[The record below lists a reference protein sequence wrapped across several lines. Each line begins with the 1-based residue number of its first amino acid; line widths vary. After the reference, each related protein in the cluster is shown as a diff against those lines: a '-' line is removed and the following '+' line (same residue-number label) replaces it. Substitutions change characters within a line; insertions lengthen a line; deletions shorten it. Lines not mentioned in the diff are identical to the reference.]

1 VRKAPSPKPSPLGR
15 GLKFFAEGARP
26 LHPATELR
34 RHGSG
39 LAAAIVLAAVTVMAM
54 TVMAGAGQPPQP
66 APQAQPQLQSQP
78 QAQSPAPLPTAQT
91 PAPPVAPVA
100 GDPYAPAIAR
110 LEKLIAHEMQD
121 KALPA
126 VSIALV
132 DDQRIVWSKGF
143 GYADPAR
150 KLPATADTVY
160 RVGSVSKL
168 FTDIAVMQL
177 VERGQVDLDA
187 PVTTYLPSFKPANPF
202 GTPITLRHLMSH
214 RAGLV
219 REPPV
224 GHYFDDTAPT
234 LAATVDSLNRTTLVY
249 APGTRTKYSNAGIAV
264 VGRVLEVIAKRPFA
278 DALRDRVLA
287 PLGLQKSAFAPTPA
301 VTKDLAKAFM
311 WTYHGTRFDAPTF
324 QLGMAPA
331 GSMYST
337 VNDLARF
344 MSALFQRGATL
355 KPETLEAMWKPQF
368 APPQMRSGYGLG
380 FDVSFFDGQ
389 RRVGHSGAIYGFA
402 TDVQALPDSKLGV
415 AIVTTL
421 DCTNPVMAHIGQE
434 ALRAMV
440 RARDK
445 RPEPE
450 LVLPTALTEADAKK
464 WDGVYEADN
473 NRGRIAL
480 RKRGPGP
487 RLLASLANIE
497 TNVTLAGTQLLID
510 GPLAYGAFFTPRGD
524 DAFEFESRT
533 YRRVPK
539 GVAEAKPTANAYPAR
554 WNGLIGEYGWDHDV
568 LYILER
574 EGKLHALIEW
584 FYLYPIDEVAGT
596 GAEERFA
603 FPKSGLY
610 DGEQIRFI
618 RPANDADGPAI
629 ALEISGLR
637 FNRRPVGVKETT
649 FKITPRKP
657 VAALRKIAAA
667 AKPPAEAGKRAPD
680 LVELSSLDATIKYDI
695 RYATTNNFMST
706 AFYRAPRALMQ
717 RPAAE
722 AVARAHKALREHGYG
737 LLIHDA
743 YRPWTVTK
751 MFWEATP
758 DAQRMFVADPAQGS
772 RHNRGCAVDLTL
784 YDLATGR
791 PVQMTGGYDEFSDR
805 SYPDYPGGTSLQRW
819 HRELLRRTMEAEGF
833 TVFETEWWHFDFN
846 TWREYPILNVAFEQ
860 LPGERAAVGGP
871 SAPLGAKE

>member
-1 VRKAPSPKPSPLGR
+1 MYITGIMGPQ
-15 GLKFFAEGARP
+15 ETRP
-26 LHPATELR
+26 VALLTDSR
-34 RHGSG
+34 RVTA
-39 LAAAIVLAAVTVMAM
+39 LAAAIVLAAVTLL
-54 TVMAGAGQPPQP
+54 AGQP
-66 APQAQPQLQSQP
+66 
-78 QAQSPAPLPTAQT
+78 AQT
-91 PAPPVAPVA
+91 PAPPEA
-100 GDPYAPAIAR
+100 GDRYAPAIAR
-110 LEKLIAHEMQD
+110 IEKLIAHEMKD

-143 GYADPAR
+143 GYADPAK

-187 PVTTYLPSFKPANPF
+187 PVTTYLPSFNPANPF
-202 GTPITLRHLMSH
+202 KTPITLRHLMSH

-234 LAATVDSLNRTTLVY
+234 LAATVESLNRTTLAY

-264 VGRVLEVIAKRPFA
+264 VGRVLEVVTKQPFA
-278 DALRDRVLA
+278 DALRARVLD
-287 PLGLQKSAFAPTPA
+287 PLGLQKSAFKPTPA
-301 VTKDLAKAFM
+301 VSGDLAKAFM

-337 VNDLARF
+337 VTDLGRF
-344 MSALFQRGATL
+344 MSALFERSGAVSATL

-368 APPQMRSGYGLG
+368 APPQMRGGYGLG
-380 FDVSFFDGQ
+380 FDVSVFDGQ

-415 AIVTTL
+415 AVVTTL

-434 ALRAMV
+434 ALRAMMRV
-440 RARDK
+440 REG

-450 LVLPTALTEADAKK
+450 LVLPAPVTEGDAKK
-464 WDGVYEADN
+464 WDGVYEAEN
-473 NRGRIAL
+473 NRGRIEL
-480 RKRGPGP
+480 RQRGPEP
-487 RLLASLANIE
+487 RLLVSLANIE
-497 TNVTLAGTQLLID
+497 TDIKLVGTQLLID

-524 DAFEFESRT
+524 DAFEFESRI

-539 GVAEAKPTANAYPAR
+539 EVVQAKPAADAYPAR

-574 EGKLHALIEW
+574 EGKLYALIEW

-596 GAEERFA
+596 GEEERFA

-618 RPANDADGPAI
+618 RAGSERGQANDPSAPAI
-629 ALEISGLR
+629 ALELSGLR
-637 FNRRPVGVKETT
+637 FPRRPIGVKETT
-649 FKITPRKP
+649 FRITPRKP
-657 VAALRKIAAA
+657 VATLRKIAAA
-667 AKPPAEAGKRAPD
+667 AKPPAEEGKRAPD
-680 LVELSSLDATIKYDI
+680 LVELSSLDPAIKYDI

-706 AFYRAPRALMQ
+706 AFYRQSRALMQ

-722 AVARAHKALREHGYG
+722 AVARANKVLREKGYG

-819 HRELLRRTMEAEGF
+819 HRELLRRVMEAEGF

-846 TWREYPILNVAFEQ
+846 DWRQYPILNVPLEQ
-860 LPGERAAVGGP
+860 AGKPLAALLLDGLGR
-871 SAPLGAKE
+871 SA

>member
-1 VRKAPSPKPSPLGR
+1 MDVSRV
-15 GLKFFAEGARP
+15 
-26 LHPATELR
+26 
-34 RHGSG
+34 SG
-39 LAAAIVLAAVTVMAM
+39 LVAAIVLAAVTLI
-54 TVMAGAGQPPQP
+54 GGQAAP
-66 APQAQPQLQSQP
+66 AAS
-78 QAQSPAPLPTAQT
+78 
-91 PAPPVAPVA
+91 
-100 GDPYAPAIAR
+100 DERYAPAIAR
-110 LEKLIAHEMQD
+110 LEKLIAHEMKD

-143 GYADPAR
+143 GYADPAK
-150 KLPATADTVY
+150 KLPATAATVY

-177 VERGQVDLDA
+177 VERGLVDLDA

-202 GTPITLRHLMSH
+202 GTPISLRHLMSH

-224 GHYFDDTAPT
+224 GHYFDDTSPT

-264 VGRVLEVIAKRPFA
+264 VGRVLEVVAKQPFA
-278 DALRDRVLA
+278 DALRDRVLE
-287 PLGLQKSAFAPTPA
+287 PLGLRKSAFKPTPA
-301 VTKDLAKAFM
+301 VIPDLAKAFM

-337 VNDLARF
+337 VTDLGRF
-344 MSALFQRGATL
+344 MSALFERGATL

-368 APPQMRSGYGLG
+368 APPQMRNGYGLG

-434 ALRAMV
+434 ALRAMM
-440 RARDK
+440 RARDG

-450 LVLPTALTEADAKK
+450 LVLPAPITEADAKK
-464 WDGVYEADN
+464 WDGVYEAEN
-473 NRGRIAL
+473 NRGSIRL
-480 RKRGPGP
+480 RQRGP
-487 RLLASLANIE
+487 RLLVSLANIE
-497 TNVTLAGTQLLID
+497 TDLKMVGPQLLID
-510 GPLAYGAFFTPRGD
+510 GPLAYGAFFSPRGD
-524 DAFEFESRT
+524 SAFEFESRT

-539 GVAEAKPTANAYPAR
+539 EVVEAKPDAVAEPYPAR

-584 FYLYPIDEVAGT
+584 FYLYPVDELSGT
-596 GAEERFA
+596 GEEERFA

-618 RPANDADGPAI
+618 RENNDPAAPAT

-637 FNRRPVGVKETT
+637 FPRRPVGVKEAT

-657 VAALRKIAAA
+657 VATLRKIAAA
-667 AKPPAEAGKRAPD
+667 AKPPAEEGKRAPD
-680 LVELSSLDATIKYDI
+680 LIELSSLDPAIKYDI

-706 AFYRAPRALMQ
+706 AFYRTPRALMQ

-722 AVARAHKALREHGYG
+722 AVARANKALRQHGYG

-758 DAQRMFVADPAQGS
+758 DAQRVFVADPAQGS

-784 YDLATGR
+784 YDLSTGR

-846 TWREYPILNVAFEQ
+846 SWREYPILNVP
-860 LPGERAAVGGP
+860 LERAGKPLAGLLLDGLGR
-871 SAPLGAKE
+871 SA

>member
-1 VRKAPSPKPSPLGR
+1 MYIMATGEAARVRTFSKTA
-15 GLKFFAEGARP
+15 
-26 LHPATELR
+26 
-34 RHGSG
+34 G
-39 LAAAIVLAAVTVMAM
+39 LAAAIGLTVVTLR
-54 TVMAGAGQPPQP
+54 AGEGQP
-66 APQAQPQLQSQP
+66 APAPLP
-78 QAQSPAPLPTAQT
+78 NAQSPAA
-91 PAPPVAPVA
+91 PAPRSDA
-100 GDPYAPAIAR
+100 DRYAPAIAR
-110 LEKLIAHEMQD
+110 LETLIAHEMKD

-143 GYADPAR
+143 GYADPAA
-150 KLPATADTVY
+150 KQPATADTVY

-187 PVTTYLPSFKPANPF
+187 PVTTYLPSFKPTNPF

-234 LAATVDSLNRTTLVY
+234 LAATVDSLNRTTLAY

-264 VGRVLEVIAKRPFA
+264 VGRVLEVVAKQPFA
-278 DALRDRVLA
+278 DALRDRVLQ
-287 PLGLQKSAFAPTPA
+287 PLGLRKSAFKPTPA
-301 VTKDLAKAFM
+301 VSKDLAKAVM

-337 VNDLARF
+337 VNDLGRF
-344 MSALFQRGATL
+344 MSALFERGGTVSATL

-434 ALRAMV
+434 ALRAML
-440 RARDK
+440 RARDG

-450 LVLPTALTEADAKK
+450 LVLPTAVTDADAAK
-464 WDGVYEADN
+464 WDGVYEAEN

-480 RKRGPGP
+480 HKRGPAPGSGPGP
-487 RLLASLANIE
+487 RLLVSLANIE
-497 TNVTLAGTQLLID
+497 TDVKMVGTQMLID
-510 GPLAYGAFFTPRGD
+510 GPLAYGAFLTPRGEH
-524 DAFEFESRT
+524 AFEFESRT
-533 YRRVPK
+533 YRRVAPEI
-539 GVAEAKPTANAYPAR
+539 VQAKPAADAYPAR

-596 GAEERFA
+596 GDEERFA

-610 DGEQIRFI
+610 DGEQVRFI
-618 RPANDADGPAI
+618 RDANGVAT

-637 FNRRPVGVKETT
+637 FPRRPVGVKETT
-649 FKITPRKP
+649 FRITPRKP
-657 VAALRKIAAA
+657 VAALRKIAAS

-680 LVELSSLDATIKYDI
+680 LVELSSLDPSIKYDI

-706 AFYRAPRALMQ
+706 AFYRQSRALMQ

-722 AVARAHKALREHGYG
+722 AVARASKALREQGYG

-784 YDLATGR
+784 YDLATGQ

-805 SYPDYPGGTSLQRW
+805 SYPHYPGGTSLQRW

-846 TWREYPILNVAFEQ
+846 DWRDYPILNVPLEQ
-860 LPGERAAVGGP
+860 ADK
-871 SAPLGAKE
+871 PLAGLLVDGSGRSE

>member
-1 VRKAPSPKPSPLGR
+1 MK
-15 GLKFFAEGARP
+15 
-26 LHPATELR
+26 
-34 RHGSG
+34 
-39 LAAAIVLAAVTVMAM
+39 
-54 TVMAGAGQPPQP
+54 
-66 APQAQPQLQSQP
+66 
-78 QAQSPAPLPTAQT
+78 
-91 PAPPVAPVA
+91 
-100 GDPYAPAIAR
+100 
-110 LEKLIAHEMQD
+110 D

-143 GYADPAR
+143 GYADPAK

-187 PVTTYLPSFKPANPF
+187 PVTTYLPSFKPTNPF

-264 VGRVLEVIAKRPFA
+264 VGRVLEVVAKQPFA
-278 DALRDRVLA
+278 DALRDRVLE
-287 PLGLQKSAFAPTPA
+287 PLGLQKSAFKPTPA
-301 VTKDLAKAFM
+301 VTKRSREGVHVDVSRHALRRAVVSAG
-311 WTYHGTRFDAPTF
+311 HGAGGQHVFDGDRSRPLHERA
-324 QLGMAPA
+324 
-331 GSMYST
+331 
-337 VNDLARF
+337 V
-344 MSALFQRGATL
+344 QRGATL

-380 FDVSFFDGQ
+380 FDVSVFDGQ

-434 ALRAMV
+434 ALRAMM
-440 RARDK
+440 RARDG

-450 LVLPTALTEADAKK
+450 LVLPAPTTEADAKK
-464 WDGVYEADN
+464 WDGVYEAEN
-473 NRGRIAL
+473 NRGRIEL
-480 RKRGPGP
+480 RQRGP

-497 TNVTLAGTQLLID
+497 TDVKLVGTQLLID

-539 GVAEAKPTANAYPAR
+539 EVVEAKPAADAYPAR

-596 GAEERFA
+596 GDEERFA

-618 RPANDADGPAI
+618 RGGGDAAAGSDPDAPAV

-637 FNRRPVGVKETT
+637 FPRRPVGVKETT

-657 VAALRKIAAA
+657 VATLRKIAAS
-667 AKPPAEAGKRAPD
+667 AKPPVEEGKRAPD
-680 LVELSSLDATIKYDI
+680 LVELSSLDPAIKYDI

-706 AFYRAPRALMQ
+706 AFYRQPRALMQ

-722 AVARAHKALREHGYG
+722 AVARAHKALREKGYG

-846 TWREYPILNVAFEQ
+846 DWRQYPD
-860 LPGERAAVGGP
+860 PERAARTGWSTPLAGLLLDGP
-871 SAPLGAKE
+871 GRIPHRLTPLRFRLSRIPALWLRLPS